1 MTVELNE
8 LKGML
13 ETFRDGVVKAID
25 DKVKVQSDAANT
37 EIATL
42 KGQLSEA
49 TKAITTLQDEIAK
62 KKSFGLPGVDG
73 KGEQKFSWAKFYVG
87 LAKNH
92 KASKSL
98 ISFDEAKKF
107 WDGEASFEQ
116 RVCKDYNAGDGT
128 AGGFLVPPQI
138 YQGDIIDT
146 VYANTA
152 IMKLPVLKFTGLSA
166 DMPIPVDGG
175 NLTAY
180 DLGETSPPTKTNSTF
195 KLEWLRPKKIG
206 AYARVSNRLLDQTN
220 NAIEMIIRNKMAMDM
235 AVHLANRLT
244 NGTGS
249 DSQGKGIMQFIAS
262 MTGVSALTA
271 NGRRLTIDD
280 LASMK
285 QSLAVANELRDTNTL
300 GAILHPSAL
309 WGMLREKTEMYS
321 AQVSRNGQPKLGS
334 LMLDKSVIENALKAK
349 IEDTTQIS
357 ATQTSGTSSTCSTA
371 VLGDWSKFVY
381 ASFRDPIFK
390 VSDVASDSDGNSAFL
405 NDDLMMVM
413 FMEYDC
419 NCLRP
424 TAFTARTGVQTAEA
438 SW

>member
-42 KGQLSEA
+42 KGQLGEA
-49 TKAITTLQDEIAK
+49 TKAIATLQEEIAK

-73 KGEQKFSWAKFYVG
+73 PGEQKFSWSKFFVG

-107 WDGEASFEQ
+107 WDTEASFEQ
-116 RVCKDYNAGDGT
+116 RVCRDYNAGDGT

-180 DLGETSPPTKTNSTF
+180 DLGETAAPTKTTSTF
-195 KLEWLRPKKIG
+195 KLEWLRPKKNG
-206 AYARVSNRLLDQTN
+206 AYVDEKARKFADRLRDRIQEGIEQNLRDYRIFHAIDTAYDRYWKWDLMVCHPPCTFLTTSGAKWFYHPDDTHLPYAERRPHPLYPNRRADQEAGLKFAQTLLAAPIPFIALENPVGILSSRIRKPDQTIQPYEFGEDASKRTCLWLHDLPRLPKDPAQRVKGRIVEWPKGSGIFVERWSN
-220 NAIEMIIRNKMAMDM
+220 QTDSGQNKLPPSDDRWKLRSKTFHGIAKAMAAQWSD
-235 AVHLANRLT
+235 LT
-244 NGTGS
+244 F
-249 DSQGKGIMQFIAS
+249 K
-262 MTGVSALTA
+262 LT
-271 NGRRLTIDD
+271 
-280 LASMK
+280 
-285 QSLAVANELRDTNTL
+285 
-300 GAILHPSAL
+300 
-309 WGMLREKTEMYS
+309 
-321 AQVSRNGQPKLGS
+321 
-334 LMLDKSVIENALKAK
+334 
-349 IEDTTQIS
+349 
-357 ATQTSGTSSTCSTA
+357 
-371 VLGDWSKFVY
+371 
-381 ASFRDPIFK
+381 
-390 VSDVASDSDGNSAFL
+390 
-405 NDDLMMVM
+405 
-413 FMEYDC
+413 
-419 NCLRP
+419 
-424 TAFTARTGVQTAEA
+424 
-438 SW
+438 